1 MVSALKTKFKEKHTK
16 EVKSSGRVGCHWG
29 GWLRKARP
37 SPGLRARSRCPHEP
51 FQAGGTECAEPRSW
65 SGLCPGRE
73 LQGNLCS
80 CTEASRGADRSR
92 RRQMT

>member
-37 SPGLRARSRCPHEP
+37 SPGLRAWSR
-51 FQAGGTECAEPRSW
+51 
-65 SGLCPGRE
+65 
-73 LQGNLCS
+73 
-80 CTEASRGADRSR
+80 
-92 RRQMT
+92 